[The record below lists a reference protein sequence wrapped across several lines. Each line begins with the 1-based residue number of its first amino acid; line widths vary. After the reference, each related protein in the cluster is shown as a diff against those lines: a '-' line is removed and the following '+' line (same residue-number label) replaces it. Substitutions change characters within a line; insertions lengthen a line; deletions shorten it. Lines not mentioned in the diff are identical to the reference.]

1 MRDPTLKK
9 IEEALGQSAHEG
21 NTHQI
26 ATPPFVE
33 GVSKQDVQW
42 LVDQIH
48 AQGGPGFQITQA
60 FGVPVTQATPPPE
73 EIPQWAENL
82 QDDLYALKGALEK
95 ASNAIQGQID
105 EIWQHIEEKEGNGGK
120 KKKR

>member
-1 MRDPTLKK
+1 MATLKK

-48 AQGGPGFQITQA
+48 AQGGPGFQMTQA
-60 FGVPVTQATPPPE
+60 FGVPVPQAAEAPSE
-73 EIPQWAENL
+73 EMPQWAQEL
-82 QDDLYALKGALEK
+82 QDDLYALKGQLEK
-95 ASNAIQGQID
+95 AANAIQGQID

>member
-1 MRDPTLKK
+1 MATLKE

-33 GVSKQDVQW
+33 GISKQDVQW
-42 LVDQIH
+42 LVDQIK
-48 AQGGPGFQITQA
+48 GGRPISFKTTQA
-60 FGVPVTQATPPPE
+60 FGVPVPQAAEAPSE
-73 EIPQWAENL
+73 EMPQWAQEL
-82 QDDLYALKGALEK
+82 QDDLYALKGQLEK

-105 EIWQHIEEKEGNGGK
+105 EIWQHIEEKEGNGK

>member
-1 MRDPTLKK
+1 MATLKE

-33 GVSKQDVQW
+33 GISKQDVQW
-42 LVDQIH
+42 LVDQIK
-48 AQGGPGFQITQA
+48 GGRPISFKTTQA
-60 FGVPVTQATPPPE
+60 FGVPVPQAEPPQEQMPE
-73 EIPQWAENL
+73 WAQEL
-82 QDDLYALKGALEK
+82 QDDLYALKGVLEK
-95 ASNAIQGQID
+95 VSNAIQGQID
-105 EIWQHIEEKEGNGGK
+105 EIWQHIEDKEGNGGK

>member
-1 MRDPTLKK
+1 MATLKE

-42 LVDQIH
+42 LVDQLR
-48 AQGGPGFQITQA
+48 AGGPVGFQTTQA
-60 FGVPVTQATPPPE
+60 FGVPVPTLPTLPTE
-73 EIPQWAENL
+73 MPQWAQEL
-82 QDDLYALKGALEK
+82 QDDLYALKSVLEK
-95 ASNAIQGQID
+95 AANAIQGQID